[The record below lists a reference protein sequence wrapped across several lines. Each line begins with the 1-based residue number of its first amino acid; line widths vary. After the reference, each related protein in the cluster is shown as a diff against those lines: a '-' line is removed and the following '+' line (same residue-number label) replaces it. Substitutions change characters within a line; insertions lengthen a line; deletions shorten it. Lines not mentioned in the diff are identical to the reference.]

1 MTIKRKTK
9 IPKFVMSR
17 ALNFNFISKHFLL
30 KETFWLRQH
39 ILLRHVSM
47 FSFKIYYLLSFKVYY
62 LCYASCI
69 ALSTFVY
76 RASPISFCFVG
87 IIFEVTIPLAI
98 NQASTT
104 ILVFNKLRTFEGTA
118 YSMMSLERIIPI

>member
-1 MTIKRKTK
+1 MQKTKTK
-9 IPKFVMSR
+9 IPKFVMIR
-17 ALNFNFISKHFLL
+17 ALNLYFISKHFLL

-47 FSFKIYYLLSFKVYY
+47 FSFKIYYLLSFEVYY

-69 ALSTFVY
+69 TLSTFVY
-76 RASPISFCFVG
+76 TASPIGFCFVG

-104 ILVFNKLRTFEGTA
+104 ILVFNKLRTFERIA
-118 YSMMSLERIIPI
+118 YSKIRPERILPI